1 MKSSFLKK
9 LVPHL
14 LAAGIFLLIAVVYCS
29 PVLQGKVVNQHDILG
44 WKGMAQQSFEY
55 KEKYGHFPLWS
66 NSMFGG
72 MPGYTIALDQKTPI
86 SIGYIYYL
94 VTLKL
99 PKPINYLW
107 LACVCFYFLC
117 QVLGVRPWLSV
128 LGALAFAYSSF
139 DPIIISVGHETQM
152 QALAT
157 APAVIASFMLLLQK
171 KYWWGL
177 SLLTIFFGLQV
188 GSQHLQIVYYTVL
201 LMGIIGISYFI
212 YAIKQKQLA
221 HAFTSFGLA
230 LIAGVIGFL
239 TFAVSMLPLQEYSK
253 ETMRGGKSEL
263 TGDAKNK
270 TKGGLDKDYAFQ
282 WSYGKNETFTLVVP
296 NIYGGGS
303 SATPFNSG
311 SKFADKLTEL
321 GVPEEN
327 AIQMENGY
335 IYWGAQTLG
344 TSGPVYLGA
353 VICFLF
359 IFGLVYYRGWNKW
372 WIIAASAIA
381 ILMAWGKNFSAFNY
395 FLFDYLPFYS
405 KFRAPT
411 MALVIP
417 QITFPLMAVLTVE
430 QLLQDKRPR
439 AEIWK
444 QFRLSVFITGGIL
457 AILIFF
463 YLGSDYKSETD
474 TNTRDSF
481 VSMLSRGNPQGESQ
495 AVPIAQGMM
504 KALQN
509 DRQTLFGEDLIR
521 SFILILLTVLV
532 IGAYLRNK
540 IKETVLVISLILL
553 SSFDLLAIGRR
564 YLNKDSFIE
573 SDEFNAQL
581 SPTAA
586 DQQIEADPNKPF
598 RVYDATDP
606 NGPYNSSRAANFHNS
621 VGGYHPAKLGLYQ
634 DLIENQLSKGNM
646 QVFNMLNTRYFIVEN
661 PQNHQAAAQLNPMA
675 FGPAWTVKAIK
686 YVRNADEEM
695 KALDSTHIRDTA
707 IVQEKFKPLVKLG
720 PSFDSTATI
729 KVKDYLNDI
738 IRYDFNASTNQ
749 FVVFSEVYYDKG
761 WNAFIDGQKAEYVKA
776 DYVLRGMSVPAG
788 KHLIEFKFEP
798 HSYELGDTLTNVTS
812 ILAYLLLITAII
824 IELRKKRIT
833 RIDPGA

>member
-1 MKSSFLKK
+1 MNSSFLKK

-14 LAAGIFLLIAVVYCS
+14 IAAGIFLLIAVVYCS

-44 WKGMAQQSFEY
+44 WKGMAQQSFDY

-86 SIGYIYYL
+86 SIGYVYNI

-107 LACVCFYFLC
+107 LAGICFYFLC
-117 QVLGVRPWLSV
+117 QVLRVRPWLSI
-128 LGALAFAYSSF
+128 LGALAFTYASF

-157 APAVIASFMLLLQK
+157 APAVIASFLLLLQR

-177 SLLTIFFGLQV
+177 ALLTTFFALQI

-201 LMGIIGISYFI
+201 LMGIISICYVI
-212 YAIKQKQLA
+212 YAFKQKQLV

-230 LIAGVIGFL
+230 LVAGVIGFL
-239 TFAVSMLPLQEYSK
+239 TFAVSMLPLQEYAK

-263 TGDAKNK
+263 TANAKNK

-282 WSYGKNETFTLVVP
+282 WSYGKNETFTLLVP
-296 NIYGGGS
+296 NIYGGGNGGTQIS
-303 SATPFNSG
+303 SST
-311 SKFADKLTEL
+311 KFTDRLTEL

-327 AIQMENGY
+327 AVQMENGY
-335 IYWGAQTLG
+335 TYWGAQTLG

-359 IFGLVYYRGWNKW
+359 VFGLVYYKGWNKW
-372 WIIAASAIA
+372 WIVAASVLAIM
-381 ILMAWGKNFSAFNY
+381 MAWGKNFSAFNY
-395 FLFDYLPFYS
+395 FLFDYLPYYS

-411 MALVIP
+411 MALVLP
-417 QITFPLMAVLTVE
+417 QICFPLMAALSLE
-430 QLLQDKRPR
+430 QLFNDTRPKQ
-439 AEIWK
+439 EIWK
-444 QFRLSVFITGGIL
+444 QFRLSVFITAGL
-457 AILIFF
+457 FAILILF
-463 YLGSDYKSETD
+463 YLSSDYKSEGD
-474 TNTRDSF
+474 TGTRQQF
-481 VSMLSRGNPQGESQ
+481 VSMLSRGNPQTESQ
-495 AVPIAQGMM
+495 AVTVAQTLM
-504 KALQN
+504 KALQE

-521 SFILILLTVLV
+521 SFILILLVVL
-532 IGAYLRNK
+532 IMGAYLRNK
-540 IKETVLVISLILL
+540 IKEMVLVISLLVL
-553 SSFDLLAIGRR
+553 SCFDLFAVGRR

-573 SDEFNAQL
+573 ADEFNAQL

-586 DQQIEADPNKPF
+586 DQQIMSDPNKPF

-621 VGGYHPAKLGLYQ
+621 VGGYHPAKLALYQ
-634 DLIENQLSKGNM
+634 DIIENQLSKGNM
-646 QVFNMLNTRYFIVEN
+646 QVFDMLNTRYFIVEN
-661 PQNHQAAAQLNPMA
+661 PQNRQAVPQVNPNA
-675 FGPAWTVKAIK
+675 FGPAWIVKGIK

-695 KALDSTHIRDTA
+695 QALDSTHLRDTA
-707 IVQEKFKPLVKLG
+707 VIEEKFKSLVKFNPEL
-720 PSFDSTATI
+720 DSTATI
-729 KVKDYLNDI
+729 RVKDYLNDVV
-738 IRYDFNASTNQ
+738 RYDFNSRTNQ

-761 WNAFIDGQKAEYVKA
+761 WHATIDGNKAEIVKT

-788 KHLIEFKFEP
+788 KHVIEFKFEP
-798 HSYELGDTLTNVTS
+798 QSYELGNTLSVVTS
-812 ILAYLLLITAII
+812 LIAYAFLALAIFFQT
-824 IELRKKRIT
+824 RKKST
-833 RIDPGA
+833 PA